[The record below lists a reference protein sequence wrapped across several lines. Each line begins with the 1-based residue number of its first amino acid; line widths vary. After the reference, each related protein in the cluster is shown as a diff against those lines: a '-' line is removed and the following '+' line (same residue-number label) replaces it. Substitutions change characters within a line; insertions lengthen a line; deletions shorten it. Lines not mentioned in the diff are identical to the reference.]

1 MTFFISCW
9 RLWAWRCNCV
19 ARRLHRWAIR
29 AIISR
34 VFLCL
39 IQRGGIGDPLAAL
52 LTREGIDDEMRG
64 ANKALFHRG
73 SCLDGD
79 QLIHE
84 RLVDTATKLAEG
96 LGEHK
101 VDLRARGLVLTQA
114 TGVHHGKVRAQAVAD
129 ILIRPAQFVF
139 E

>member
-9 RLWAWRCNCV
+9 RLWAWLCNCV

-29 AIISR
+29 SIISR

-52 LTREGIDDEMRG
+52 LTREGIADEMRG
-64 ANKALFHRG
+64 ADKALLHRG
-73 SCLDGD
+73 RCLDGD

-84 RLVDTATKLAEG
+84 CLVDTATKLAEG

-101 VDLRARGLVLTQA
+101 GHLRARGLVRTQA
-114 TGVHHGKVRAQAVAD
+114 TGVHHGKIRAQTVAD
-129 ILIRPAQFVF
+129 VLIRPP

>member
-1 MTFFISCW
+1 MCFIQC
-9 RLWAWRCNCV
+9 
-19 ARRLHRWAIR
+19 
-29 AIISR
+29 
-34 VFLCL
+34 
-39 IQRGGIGDPLAAL
+39 GGIGDPLAAL
-52 LTREGIDDEMRG
+52 LTREGIDDEMGG
-64 ANKALFHRG
+64 ADKALLHRSG
-73 SCLDGD
+73 CLDGD

-101 VDLRARGLVLTQA
+101 VHLRARGLVLTQA

-129 ILIRPAQFVF
+129 VLIRSTQFVF